1 MNDYL
6 DHRYQRAIAKGRS
19 KAHSQRML
27 RRSIALA
34 LWAYFAWYLG
44 AMVSS
49 ATGLP
54 PLIGPLGGL
63 AMAAFALYDWRR
75 PRHTSRDTRTAG
87 FQPSR

>member
-1 MNDYL
+1 M
-6 DHRYQRAIAKGRS
+6 AESRS
-19 KAHSQRML
+19 KAHSRRML

-34 LWAYFAWYLG
+34 LWTYFAWYLG

-75 PRHTSRDTRTAG
+75 PRHTKRDTRTVG
-87 FQPSR
+87 IQLSR